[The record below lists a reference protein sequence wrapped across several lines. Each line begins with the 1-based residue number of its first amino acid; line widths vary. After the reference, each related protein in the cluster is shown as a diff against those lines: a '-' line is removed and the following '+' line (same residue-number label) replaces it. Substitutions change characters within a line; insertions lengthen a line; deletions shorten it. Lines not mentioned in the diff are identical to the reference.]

1 MFLTKRMK
9 LFLIGCIGVRLAI
22 SLLAKYIGEKMNW
35 ALPYLG
41 LIALIPVM
49 GFIGQFLF
57 GLRERGRGFA
67 GGKIWWS
74 DMRAIHGVLY
84 LLFAMFA
91 IRKKQFAWRVL
102 LIDVLIGLSAWF
114 RHYYSLN

>member
-1 MFLTKRMK
+1 MFLTDRMK

-41 LIALIPVM
+41 IVALIPAI
-49 GFIGQFLF
+49 GFIGQFIF
-57 GLRERGRGFA
+57 RLRETGRGA
-67 GGKIWWS
+67 TGGKIWWS
-74 DMRAIHGVLY
+74 NMRPIHGVMF

-91 IRKKQFAWRVL
+91 FRRKPFAWRVL
-102 LIDVLIGLSAWF
+102 LIDALIGFVAWF
-114 RHYYSLN
+114 RHYF

>member
-1 MFLTKRMK
+1 
-9 LFLIGCIGVRLAI
+9 
-22 SLLAKYIGEKMNW
+22 
-35 ALPYLG
+35 
-41 LIALIPVM
+41 
-49 GFIGQFLF
+49 
-57 GLRERGRGFA
+57 
-67 GGKIWWS
+67 
-74 DMRAIHGVLY
+74 MRAIHGVLY